1 MVLCDKIMV
10 FNNYTIFAS
19 IMRAT
24 INLRVKELMVQKG
37 INPTP
42 RRLVKLGVPLT
53 TAKQM
58 LAGTSKSIKYV
69 HLVQLCIM
77 FNCTPKEIMDVQIP
91 ENDGVQPAHPIWEW
105 VGNKLPTPLQDFHA
119 FSPAQI
125 QKLSDVMKE
134 IRANG

>member
-1 MVLCDKIMV
+1 MILCDKTVI
-10 FNNYTIFAS
+10 FKNYTIFAG

-24 INLRVKELMVQKG
+24 IKLRIKELMIQKG
-37 INPTP
+37 IKPTP
-42 RRLVKLGVPLT
+42 HRLVKLGIPFS

-58 LAGTSKSIKYV
+58 LAGTTKSIQYV